1 MKRTEEER
9 KQAAEEIV
17 KSKSGNNIEK
27 VTDRY
32 MKTIESMGLQ
42 ELKFMKENEDYRHDC
57 ALTQPVLI
65 AFNAKCMKIEDG
77 AKQIAEE
84 NKKLYTEYEEVWDN
98 YIKNTNERF
107 AMLADTAKD
116 LVVQIEEL

>member
-1 MKRTEEER
+1 
-9 KQAAEEIV
+9 
-17 KSKSGNNIEK
+17 
-27 VTDRY
+27 
-32 MKTIESMGLQ
+32 MKTIESMGLS
-42 ELKFMKENEDYRHDC
+42 ELKFMQQDENYRHDC

-65 AFNAKCMKIEDG
+65 AFNTKCMKIEDS

-84 NKKLYTEYEEVWDN
+84 NKQLYTEYEEVWDN
-98 YIKNTNERF
+98 YIKNVNERF

>member
-1 MKRTEEER
+1 MSALLRKDTNDQEKALYREPCVMKRTEEER
-9 KQAAEEIV
+9 KQAADEIV

-32 MKTIESMGLQ
+32 MKTIESMGLS
-42 ELKFMKENEDYRHDC
+42 ELKFMQSDENYRHDC

-65 AFNAKCMKIEDG
+65 AFNTKCMKIEDG

-84 NKKLYTEYEEVWDN
+84 NKKLYSEYEEVWDN
-98 YIKNTNERF
+98 Y
-107 AMLADTAKD
+107 
-116 LVVQIEEL
+116 

>member
-1 MKRTEEER
+1 M
-9 KQAAEEIV
+9 
-17 KSKSGNNIEK
+17 
-27 VTDRY
+27 
-32 MKTIESMGLQ
+32 
-42 ELKFMKENEDYRHDC
+42 
-57 ALTQPVLI
+57 LI
-65 AFNAKCMKIEDG
+65 AFNTKCMKIEDG

-84 NKKLYTEYEEVWDN
+84 NKKLYSEYEEVWDN